1 MLGNS
6 AGRRIIQY
14 LDSSAG
20 IVQPTRIVCCAH
32 DEPELA
38 LTAAAA
44 PKARIHFETV
54 RIVPTPLPRRRRR
67 HPTRPRQMFHGSNNQ
82 ASHAGRAVSSWDT
95 PCMVMQRRAASRSD
109 RWRQPMAE
117 ASKTNPQGV
126 ERLGYLGL
134 GLMGTP
140 MSRRLLNA
148 GHQVTVWNRSEGKMA
163 ALVEAG
169 ARRAAIPRDLME
181 SSDIVFMCVTDA
193 AAVEEVIFG
202 PASISTAP
210 GAGKLVVDF
219 SSIHPDAARDLATR
233 LSAAN
238 GAGWI
243 DAPVSGGTKGAE
255 EGTLAI
261 MAGGKASDIER
272 VRPYVL
278 AMARRF
284 THMCPTGAGQ
294 TTKLCNQVIVG
305 CAMAVLA
312 EATRLAVN
320 AGIDASR
327 LPEAL
332 AGGFADSIPLQLFV
346 PRMVQGI
353 HSPPLGHIATML
365 KDLDTVADV
374 AQTTST
380 PVPMASL
387 AGQLFRLAKAA
398 RGADADALEIY
409 KLSAGSTEPSTGS

>member
-1 MLGNS
+1 
-6 AGRRIIQY
+6 
-14 LDSSAG
+14 
-20 IVQPTRIVCCAH
+20 
-32 DEPELA
+32 
-38 LTAAAA
+38 
-44 PKARIHFETV
+44 
-54 RIVPTPLPRRRRR
+54 
-67 HPTRPRQMFHGSNNQ
+67 
-82 ASHAGRAVSSWDT
+82 
-95 PCMVMQRRAASRSD
+95 
-109 RWRQPMAE
+109 MAD
-117 ASKTNPQGV
+117 ASKTNPHGA
-126 ERLGYLGL
+126 EKLGYLGL

-140 MSRRLLNA
+140 MTRRLLAA
-148 GHQVTVWNRSEGKMA
+148 GYQVNVWNRSEGKVA
-163 ALVEAG
+163 PLVAAG
-169 ARRAAIPRDLME
+169 ARRSTSPRDVIE

-202 PASISTAP
+202 AEGLATAP
-210 GAGKLVVDF
+210 GAGKLIVDF
-219 SSIHPDAARDLATR
+219 SSIHPDAARDLAAR
-233 LSAAN
+233 LKTAS

-261 MAGGKASDIER
+261 MAGGEAADIER
-272 VRPYVL
+272 ARPYVL

-284 THMCPTGAGQ
+284 THMGPTGAGQ

-320 AGIDASR
+320 AGIDANR

-346 PRMVQGI
+346 PRMAQGI

-374 AQTTST
+374 AQATST

-387 AGQLFRLAKAA
+387 AGQIFRLAKAA
-398 RGADADALEIY
+398 RGAEADALEIY
-409 KLSAGSTEPSTGS
+409 KLSATER

>member
-1 MLGNS
+1 M
-6 AGRRIIQY
+6 A
-14 LDSSAG
+14 
-20 IVQPTRIVCCAH
+20 
-32 DEPELA
+32 DE
-38 LTAAAA
+38 
-44 PKARIHFETV
+44 
-54 RIVPTPLPRRRRR
+54 
-67 HPTRPRQMFHGSNNQ
+67 
-82 ASHAGRAVSSWDT
+82 
-95 PCMVMQRRAASRSD
+95 
-109 RWRQPMAE
+109 
-117 ASKTNPQGV
+117 SKVNPQGT

-134 GLMGTP
+134 GLMGAP
-140 MSRRLLNA
+140 MTRRLLDA
-148 GHQVTVWNRSEGKMA
+148 GYQVAVWNRSEAKSA
-163 ALVEAG
+163 PLVEAG
-169 ARRAAIPRDLME
+169 AKRAATPRDLLAN
-181 SSDIVFMCVTDA
+181 SDIAFMCVTDA

-202 PASISTAP
+202 PEGLAAAP

-233 LSAAN
+233 LKNAN

-261 MAGGKASDIER
+261 MAGGEAGDIEK

-284 THMCPTGAGQ
+284 THMGPVGAGQ

-312 EATRLAVN
+312 EAARLAVN
-320 AGIDASR
+320 AGIDANR

-353 HSPPLGHIATML
+353 HTPPLGHIATML

-374 AQTTST
+374 AQATST

-387 AGQLFRLAKAA
+387 AGQLFRLAKSA

-409 KLSAGSTEPSTGS
+409 KLSAPERRGV

>member
-1 MLGNS
+1 
-6 AGRRIIQY
+6 
-14 LDSSAG
+14 
-20 IVQPTRIVCCAH
+20 
-32 DEPELA
+32 
-38 LTAAAA
+38 
-44 PKARIHFETV
+44 
-54 RIVPTPLPRRRRR
+54 
-67 HPTRPRQMFHGSNNQ
+67 
-82 ASHAGRAVSSWDT
+82 
-95 PCMVMQRRAASRSD
+95 
-109 RWRQPMAE
+109 MAD
-117 ASKTNPQGV
+117 ASKTNPQGA

-140 MSRRLLNA
+140 MSRRLLKA
-148 GHQVTVWNRSEGKMA
+148 GYQVSVWNRSEGKIA
-163 ALVEAG
+163 PLVEAG
-169 ARRAAIPRDLME
+169 AQRAATPRDVMAN
-181 SSDIVFMCVTDA
+181 SDIVFMCVTDA

-202 PASISTAP
+202 SEGLAAAP

-233 LSAAN
+233 LRAAN

-261 MAGGKASDIER
+261 MAGGAAADVER
-272 VRPYVL
+272 AQPYVL

-284 THMCPTGAGQ
+284 THMGPIGAGQ

-305 CAMAVLA
+305 CAMVVLA

-320 AGIDASR
+320 AGIDANR

-380 PVPMASL
+380 PLPMASL
-387 AGQLFRLAKAA
+387 AGQIFRLAKAA

-409 KLSAGSTEPSTGS
+409 KLSAAAH

>member
-1 MLGNS
+1 MYG
-6 AGRRIIQY
+6 
-14 LDSSAG
+14 
-20 IVQPTRIVCCAH
+20 
-32 DEPELA
+32 
-38 LTAAAA
+38 
-44 PKARIHFETV
+44 KA
-54 RIVPTPLPRRRRR
+54 
-67 HPTRPRQMFHGSNNQ
+67 
-82 ASHAGRAVSSWDT
+82 ASHCD
-95 PCMVMQRRAASRSD
+95 RR
-109 RWRQPMAE
+109 RQPMAD
-117 ASKTNPQGV
+117 ASKTNPQDV

-140 MSRRLLNA
+140 MTRRLLKA
-148 GHQVTVWNRSEGKMA
+148 GHQVTVWNRSESKVA
-163 ALVEAG
+163 PLAEAG
-169 ARRAAIPRDLME
+169 ARPAITPRDLLTNV
-181 SSDIVFMCVTDA
+181 DIAFMCVTDA

-202 PASISTAP
+202 PEGLAAAP

-219 SSIHPDAARDLATR
+219 SSIHPDAARDLAKR
-233 LSAAN
+233 LKAAN

-261 MAGGKASDIER
+261 MAGGEADEIER

-284 THMCPTGAGQ
+284 THMGPTGAGQ

-320 AGIDASR
+320 AGIDANR

-353 HSPPLGHIATML
+353 HSPPLGHVATML

-374 AQTTST
+374 AQATST

-387 AGQLFRLAKAA
+387 AGQLFRLAKVA
-398 RGADADALEIY
+398 RGAEADALEIY
-409 KLSAGSTEPSTGS
+409 KLSAAER

>member
-1 MLGNS
+1 
-6 AGRRIIQY
+6 
-14 LDSSAG
+14 
-20 IVQPTRIVCCAH
+20 
-32 DEPELA
+32 
-38 LTAAAA
+38 
-44 PKARIHFETV
+44 
-54 RIVPTPLPRRRRR
+54 
-67 HPTRPRQMFHGSNNQ
+67 
-82 ASHAGRAVSSWDT
+82 
-95 PCMVMQRRAASRSD
+95 
-109 RWRQPMAE
+109 MAD

-140 MSRRLLNA
+140 MTRRLLKA
-148 GHQVTVWNRSEGKMA
+148 GHQVAVWNRSEGKVA
-163 ALVEAG
+163 PLVAAG
-169 ARRAAIPRDLME
+169 ARRAATSRDMLANA
-181 SSDIVFMCVTDA
+181 DIVFMCVTDA
-193 AAVEEVIFG
+193 AAVEDVIFG
-202 PASISTAP
+202 PDGLAAAS

-219 SSIHPDAARDLATR
+219 SSIHPDAARDLAAR
-233 LSAAN
+233 LKDAN

-261 MAGGKASDIER
+261 MAGGEAADIER
-272 VRPYVL
+272 ARPYVL
-278 AMARRF
+278 HMARRF
-284 THMCPTGAGQ
+284 THMGPIGAGQ

-312 EATRLAVN
+312 EATRLASN
-320 AGIDASR
+320 AGIDAGR

-374 AQTTST
+374 ARATST
-380 PVPMASL
+380 PVPMATL
-387 AGQLFRLAKAA
+387 AGQIFRLAKAA

-409 KLSAGSTEPSTGS
+409 KLSATDR

>member
-1 MLGNS
+1 MADTS
-6 AGRRIIQY
+6 
-14 LDSSAG
+14 
-20 IVQPTRIVCCAH
+20 
-32 DEPELA
+32 
-38 LTAAAA
+38 
-44 PKARIHFETV
+44 KA
-54 RIVPTPLPRRRRR
+54 
-67 HPTRPRQMFHGSNNQ
+67 
-82 ASHAGRAVSSWDT
+82 
-95 PCMVMQRRAASRSD
+95 
-109 RWRQPMAE
+109 
-117 ASKTNPQGV
+117 NPQGV
-126 ERLGYLGL
+126 DRLGYLGL

-140 MSRRLLNA
+140 MTRRLLKA
-148 GHQVTVWNRSEGKMA
+148 GHQVSIWNRSEGKVA
-163 ALVEAG
+163 PLIEAG
-169 ARRAAIPRDLME
+169 AKGVGTPRDLLAD
-181 SSDIVFMCVTDA
+181 SDIVFMCVTDA
-193 AAVEEVIFG
+193 TAVEEVIFG
-202 PASISTAP
+202 PEGLAKAP

-219 SSIHPDAARDLATR
+219 SSIHPDAARRLAAR
-233 LSAAN
+233 LKTAN

-261 MAGGKASDIER
+261 MAGGAAGDIER

-278 AMARRF
+278 TMAHRF
-284 THMCPTGAGQ
+284 THMGPTGAGQ

-312 EATRLAVN
+312 EATRLASN

-346 PRMVQGI
+346 PRMVKGI

-374 AQTTST
+374 AQATST
-380 PVPMASL
+380 PVPMATL
-387 AGQLFRLAKAA
+387 AGQIFRLAKAA

-409 KLSAGSTEPSTGS
+409 KLSATDR